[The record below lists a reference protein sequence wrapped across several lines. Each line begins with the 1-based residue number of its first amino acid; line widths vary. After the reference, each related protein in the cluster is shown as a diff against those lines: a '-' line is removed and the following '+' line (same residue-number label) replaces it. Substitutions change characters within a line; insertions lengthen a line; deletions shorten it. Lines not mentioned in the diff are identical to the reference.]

1 MSDWWS
7 NDPVVE
13 GGPMPMARTTA
24 NWWANDPVAN
34 DPKAK
39 VREQVTKDRAGGG
52 WGQTI
57 GEGIRTALNGLS
69 FDTADEIGAAMQG
82 TANYVTGG
90 RVGKPYD
97 EALAYERE
105 YDRQV
110 EEGQGLAAPA
120 LKIAGGLAVAPG
132 LPVAQ
137 IFSRGIAN
145 PGLARTVAD
154 ATANATAYGAAA
166 GFAAGEGGLENRIDS
181 AKNSVAYAAP
191 LGAVGGA
198 VASRYANRVQGTAP
212 NSPLRDAQNIGV
224 TLPQFMDGSALPSM
238 VASKMGAI
246 PFVGDDINTA
256 VRAARTETGDA
267 AQAIANRTGG
277 GAGPQAAGEAVR
289 DTLVDWADDGSRAI
303 MDRIY
308 RPVNQIMAPIN
319 GPLNNTTAVLN
330 QMLTRQN
337 EAANPAIGN
346 AAVREIADAVNR
358 GSLSFDGISTLRTR
372 VGTLLDDSLNPDS
385 RVDRGALRAV
395 YGSLTRDM
403 ENMVRMAGPRAQRE
417 WTRANGIARQIAER
431 RQALEAVVGKR
442 GDATG
447 ESVVDRIVTMA
458 GSKSSADAATLNQAR
473 RAAGG
478 QVWSQVAGQALL
490 RLGRNNANEFSPDT
504 FVTKLSA
511 LSPEGRRLLF
521 QSIGDR
527 ALERDLQSLFRVS
540 QALQQFSR
548 LGNPSGTGGVVALT
562 GALGAAASGDM
573 GATLATAIAGRGIAN
588 LMSRPGQVRPG
599 NVQQGRRI
607 VTGPELQQAISA
619 SVAAIVAHIQG
630 GKQDSAA
637 PLVGSQTESYPSR

>member
-7 NDPVVE
+7 NDPVVD
-13 GGPMPMARTTA
+13 GGPMPMARATA
-24 NWWANDPVAN
+24 NWWANDPIAD
-34 DPKAK
+34 DPQAK

-52 WGQTI
+52 IGQTV

-82 TANYVTGG
+82 TANFVTGG
-90 RVGKPYD
+90 RIGKPYD

-110 EEGQGLAAPA
+110 EEGQGMAAPA
-120 LKIAGGLAVAPG
+120 LKIAGGLAVAPA
-132 LPVAQ
+132 LPVTQ
-137 IFSRGIAN
+137 MFTRGVLN
-145 PGLARTVAD
+145 PGMARTVAD

-181 AKNSVAYAAP
+181 AKNAVAYAAP

-224 TLPQFMDGSALPSM
+224 TLPQFMDGSAMPSM
-238 VASKMGAI
+238 VASRMGAI
-246 PFVGDDINTA
+246 PFVGDDINAA
-256 VRAARTETGDA
+256 VRTARTEAGDA
-267 AQAIANRTGG
+267 ALAIANRTGG

-289 DTLVDWADDGSRAI
+289 DALVDWTDDGSRLV
-303 MDRIY
+303 MDRVY
-308 RPVNQIMAPIN
+308 QPVNTLMNGIN
-319 GPLNNTTAVLN
+319 GPLNNTAAALN
-330 QMLTRQN
+330 TIVGRQN
-337 EAANPAIGN
+337 EAANPAIG
-346 AAVREIADAVNR
+346 ATAVREVMAAVQQ
-358 GSLSFDGISTLRTR
+358 GALSFNGLSALRTR
-372 VGTLLDDSLNPDS
+372 VGSLLDDSLNPDS
-385 RVDRGALRAV
+385 RVDRGALRAI
-395 YGSLTRDM
+395 YGALTRDM
-403 ENMVRMAGPRAQRE
+403 EDMVRTVGPRAQGA

-478 QVWSQVAGQALL
+478 QVWRQVAGQAIL

-521 QSIGDR
+521 RSLGNP
-527 ALERDLQSLFRVS
+527 ALERDLQSLYRVS

-573 GATLATAIAGRGIAN
+573 GATLATALAGRGVGN
-588 LMSRPGQVRPG
+588 LMSRPGQVRNG
-599 NVQQGRRI
+599 NLQRGRQI
-607 VTGPELQQAISA
+607 VRGPELQQAIAA
-619 SVAAIVAHIQG
+619 SVASIVNAIQG
-630 GKQDSAA
+630 G
-637 PLVGSQTESYPSR
+637 QTQETAR

>member
-521 QSIGDR
+521 QSIGNP

-540 QALQQFSR
+540 QALQQYSR

-562 GALGAAASGDM
+562 GALGAASVDL
-573 GATLATAIAGRGIAN
+573 GATLGTALAGRGIGN